1 MNNRNKG
8 KAKNILAWC
17 SLPLILLLTYCL
29 DGYATFHSS
38 NYVFSN
44 NIIDTPPPIIKNA
57 KDSLKF
63 AAKKKVDTLRVPRM
77 NEERKPITDTVF
89 TQFADTFTFK
99 RSKDTLSSP
108 VVYHADDSMVIDVPA
123 EKMYLYGKVS
133 SVKYEDNNLSAPLIE
148 FDNKTSIVSAFL
160 VKDSTGKVTS
170 YPYFTQ
176 ADLQTVSD
184 TIRFNMKNG
193 KGITKGTYTKQGE
206 IFVYADKLKKADTSS
221 FYAFRTR
228 FTTCNLDTPH
238 FAFISK
244 KAKFVNKKWAYTGP
258 VHPEFE
264 GVPLPISLPFG
275 IFPLTQGRHSGLLAP
290 SFTADEQRGLALE
303 NLGYYKIISQNWD
316 VITRG
321 TLYSYGSWKLDI
333 NPRYYRRY
341 HYQGNLG
348 LSVQNFKPLDAPK
361 TTTYDFT
368 WTHSA
373 DNKARPGVGFTAN
386 VHVASTKFNAQRANS
401 PQQNFD
407 NQLQSSISYTK
418 DWSKKNKPYNI
429 SINANHNQNS
439 VNGLTNLNLPDV
451 AFNINTQ
458 YPFRKKESTG
468 EIKWYENIGIGY
480 QGNSKTLT
488 SFYDTARGI
497 GGQIVDNLKYGA
509 QHNIPITLSLP
520 PLGVIQI
527 SPSVSYQETWFQ
539 QKLVKSYNAVRLK
552 DDTISLKKGL
562 YTTRQVSFGVGA
574 STRIFGMFGFGK
586 NSKVKAIRHE
596 IRPSLSLN
604 YTPNVNEQ
612 NYYYTKVS
620 ATETRQVS
628 YFENSGIYSPYSN
641 IKNGGMSFGIDNNVT
656 MKVRGKGDTSA
667 AADKKIT
674 LLDGLSINSS
684 YNFLADSF
692 QLAPISVSARTNLFE
707 KVNISAGASFNPYQ
721 IDAQGRPKNRLV
733 LKDKF
738 SLGNLTSA
746 NVSLQTS
753 FKGGDKSK
761 KTATEKLNQ
770 PNNGLRDDGITQDEY
785 QREAA
790 YVQNNPAE
798 FADFEIPWNIDLSY
812 SLTLN
817 KNFDIVQTKF
827 TSIVTQGI
835 TFNAAANL
843 TPKWKIGANGSY
855 NLSDKK
861 LGLLSMYLTRDL
873 HCWQM
878 AINITPVGLSR
889 SFSINI
895 APKSPILRDL
905 KVNRTRSFTDF

>member
-1 MNNRNKG
+1 
-8 KAKNILAWC
+8 
-17 SLPLILLLTYCL
+17 
-29 DGYATFHSS
+29 
-38 NYVFSN
+38 
-44 NIIDTPPPIIKNA
+44 
-57 KDSLKF
+57 
-63 AAKKKVDTLRVPRM
+63 
-77 NEERKPITDTVF
+77 
-89 TQFADTFTFK
+89 
-99 RSKDTLSSP
+99 
-108 VVYHADDSMVIDVPA
+108 
-123 EKMYLYGKVS
+123 
-133 SVKYEDNNLSAPLIE
+133 
-148 FDNKTSIVSAFL
+148 
-160 VKDSTGKVTS
+160 
-170 YPYFTQ
+170 
-176 ADLQTVSD
+176 
-184 TIRFNMKNG
+184 MKNG
-193 KGITKGTYTKQGE
+193 KGLTKGTYTKQGE

-303 NLGYYKIISQNWD
+303 NLGYYKIFGSNWD

-321 TLYSYGSWKLDI
+321 TLYSYGSWNLNI

-341 HYQGNLG
+341 RYQGNIG

-361 TTTYDFT
+361 TMTYNLT
-368 WTHSA
+368 WSHNT
-373 DNKARPGVGFTAN
+373 DGKARPGVSFAAN
-386 VHVASTKFNAQRANS
+386 VNVASTKFNAQRANS
-401 PQQNFD
+401 PQLNFQ
-407 NQLQSSISYTK
+407 NQLNSSITYTK

-429 SINANHNQNS
+429 SISANHNQNS

-451 AFNINTQ
+451 AFNVNTQ

-497 GGQIVDNLKYGA
+497 GGQIIDNLKYGA

-520 PLGVIQI
+520 PLGVLQI

-539 QKLVKSYNAVRLK
+539 QKLVKSYNDVQQK
-552 DDTISLKKGL
+552 IDTLSLQKGL
-562 YTTRQVSFGVGA
+562 YTTRQVSFGIGA

-596 IRPSLSLN
+596 IRPTLSLN
-604 YTPNVNEQ
+604 YTPNVNEG

-641 IKNGGMSFGIDNNVT
+641 IRNGGMSFGIDNNVT
-656 MKVRGKGDTSA
+656 MKLKGKGDTSA
-667 AADKKIT
+667 AADRKIT

-692 QLAPISVSARTNLFE
+692 QLAPIAVSARTNLFE

-721 IDAQGRPKNRLV
+721 TDDVGRPKNRLV
-733 LKDKF
+733 LKDKL

-770 PNNGLRDDGITQDEY
+770 PNNGLREDGITQDEY
-785 QREAA
+785 QRDAA
-790 YVQNNPAE
+790 YIQNNPAE

-812 SLTLN
+812 SLTLS
-817 KNFDIVQTKF
+817 KNFDLAQASFKNTI
-827 TSIVTQGI
+827 TQGI
-835 TFNAAANL
+835 TFNASANL
-843 TPKWKIGANGSY
+843 TTKWKIGANGSY

-878 AINITPVGLSR
+878 AINITPVGSFR

-905 KVNRTRSFTDF
+905 KVNRTRSFSDF

>member
-8 KAKNILAWC
+8 KAKNILAWG
-17 SLPLILLLTYCL
+17 SVALFILLTYCL
-29 DGYATFHSS
+29 DVYAIHHYQSS
-38 NYVFSN
+38 QYKQV
-44 NIIDTPPPIIKNA
+44 IIDTPPVIKKA
-57 KDSLKF
+57 IDTLKLP
-63 AAKKKVDTLRVPRM
+63 AKKKTDSLRVPSM
-77 NEERKPITDTVF
+77 AEEKKPTGDSLISIVS
-89 TQFADTFTFK
+89 DTFTFK
-99 RSKDTLSSP
+99 KSKDTLSDP
-108 VVYHADDSMVIDVPA
+108 VVYHADDSMVIDVPN
-123 EKMYLYGKVS
+123 EKMYLYGKIS

-148 FDNKTSIVSAFL
+148 FDQKTSIVSAYL
-160 VKDSTGKVTS
+160 VKDSAGKAKS
-170 YPYFTQ
+170 YPYFNQ
-176 ADLQTVSD
+176 GDLQTVSD

-275 IFPLTQGRHSGLLAP
+275 IFPLTQGRHSGLLQP

-303 NLGYYKIISQNWD
+303 NLGYYKILSQNWD

-321 TLYSYGSWKLDI
+321 TLYSYGSWNLNI
-333 NPRYYRRY
+333 NPRYFKRY
-341 HYQGNLG
+341 HYQGNIG
-348 LSVQNFKPLDAPK
+348 LSIQSFRPLDADK
-361 TTTYDFT
+361 SQTYNIT
-368 WTHSA
+368 WTHSV
-373 DNKARPGVGFTAN
+373 DSKARPGVTFSAN
-386 VHVASTKFNAQRANS
+386 VNAGSTKFNKQRANS
-401 PQQNFD
+401 PQLNFQ
-407 NQLQSSISYTK
+407 NQLNSSITYTK

-429 SINANHNQNS
+429 SISANHSQNS
-439 VNGLTNLNLPDV
+439 VSGLTNLNLPDV
-451 AFNINTQ
+451 AFNVNTQ

-497 GGQIVDNLKYGA
+497 GGQIIDNLKYGA

-520 PLGVIQI
+520 PLGVVQI

-539 QKLVKSYNAVRLK
+539 QKLIKSYNDVRQK
-552 DDTISLKKGL
+552 FDTVSLQKGL
-562 YTTRQVSFGVGA
+562 YTTRNISFGVGA

-586 NSKVKAIRHE
+586 NSRIKAIRHE
-596 IRPSLSLN
+596 IRPSISLN
-604 YTPNVNEQ
+604 YTPNINER

-620 ATETRQVS
+620 PTETRQVS

-641 IKNGGMSFGIDNNVT
+641 IRNGGMSFGIDNNIT
-656 MKVRGKGDTSA
+656 MKVKGKGDTSA

-674 LLDGLSINSS
+674 LLDGFSITSS

-692 QLAPISVSARTNLFE
+692 QLSPISISARSNLFD
-707 KVNISAGASFNPYQ
+707 KINISASASFNPYQ
-721 IDAQGRPKNRLV
+721 TDAQGLPKNRLV
-733 LKDKF
+733 IKDKL

-761 KTATEKLNQ
+761 KTVAEKLNQ
-770 PNNGLRDDGITQDEY
+770 PNTLGNDGITQDEY

-790 YVQNNPAE
+790 YIQSNPAE

-812 SLTLN
+812 TLGIT
-817 KNFDIVQTKF
+817 KFFDIAQAGFK
-827 TSIVTQGI
+827 SNVTQGV

-843 TPKWKIGANGSY
+843 TSKWKIGANGSY
-855 NLSDKK
+855 NLADKK

-905 KVNRTRSFTDF
+905 KINRTRTFTDF

>member
-29 DGYATFHSS
+29 DGYATFHSNS
-38 NYVFSN
+38 YTFIH
-44 NIIDTPPPIIKNA
+44 NIIDTPPPVIKNA

-63 AAKKKVDTLRVPRM
+63 PVKKQPDTLRVPSM
-77 NEERKPITDTVF
+77 SEEKKQATDTVF

-99 RSKDTLSSP
+99 KSKDTLSAP
-108 VVYHADDSMVIDVPA
+108 VVYHADDSMVVDVPA

-133 SVKYEDNNLSAPLIE
+133 SIKYEDNNLSAPLIE
-148 FDNKTSIVSAFL
+148 FDQKTSIVSAFL
-160 VKDSTGKVTS
+160 VKDSTGKVKS

-303 NLGYYKIISQNWD
+303 NLGYYKIFSPNWD

-321 TLYSYGSWKLDI
+321 TLYSYGSWNLNI

-341 HYQGNLG
+341 HFQGNIG
-348 LSVQNFKPLDAPK
+348 LSIQNFHPLDAPK
-361 TTTYDFT
+361 TMTYNVT
-368 WTHSA
+368 WTHSV
-373 DNKARPGVGFTAN
+373 DSKARPGVTFSAN
-386 VHVASTKFNAQRANS
+386 VNAGSTKFNRQRANS
-401 PQQNFD
+401 PQLNFQ
-407 NQLQSSISYTK
+407 NQLNSSITYTK

-429 SINANHNQNS
+429 SVSANHSQNS
-439 VNGLTNLNLPDV
+439 VSGLTNLNLPDV
-451 AFNINTQ
+451 AFNVNTQ

-539 QKLVKSYNAVRLK
+539 QKLVKSYNNAQQK
-552 DDTISLKKGL
+552 IDTISLQKGL

-596 IRPSLSLN
+596 IRPTLSLN

-641 IKNGGMSFGIDNNVT
+641 IRNGGMSFGIDNNVT

-667 AADKKIT
+667 AADKKVT

-692 QLAPISVSARTNLFE
+692 QLAPIAVSARANLFE
-707 KVNISAGASFNPYQ
+707 KINISAGATFNPYQ
-721 IDAQGRPKNRLV
+721 TDNLGRPKNRLV
-733 LKDKF
+733 LKDKL
-738 SLGNLTSA
+738 SLGNLTNA

-785 QREAA
+785 QRDAA
-790 YVQNNPAE
+790 YIQNNPAE

-812 SLTLN
+812 TLGVS
-817 KNFDIVQTKF
+817 KFFDLASAGFKSTV
-827 TSIVTQGI
+827 SQGV
-835 TFNAAANL
+835 TFNASANL

-855 NLSDKK
+855 NISDKK
-861 LGLLSMYLTRDL
+861 LGLISMYLTRDL

-878 AINITPVGLSR
+878 AINITPVGISR

>member
-17 SLPLILLLTYCL
+17 SLPLILLLTYCF
-29 DGYATFHSS
+29 DAYATFHSY
-38 NYVFSN
+38 NYVYRH
-44 NIIDTPPPIIKNA
+44 ITVDTPPPVIKNA
-57 KDSLKF
+57 NDNLKLPI
-63 AAKKKVDTLRVPRM
+63 KKKTDTLRVPSM
-77 NEERKPITDTVF
+77 SEEKKPLADTIF

-99 RSKDTLSSP
+99 RSKDTLSAP

-123 EKMYLYGKVS
+123 EKMYLYGKIS
-133 SVKYEDNNLSAPLIE
+133 SVKYDNNNLSAPLIE
-148 FDNKTSIVSAFL
+148 FDQKANVVSAFL
-160 VKDSTGKVTS
+160 VKDSTGKAVS
-170 YPYFTQ
+170 YPYFNQ

-184 TIRFNMKNG
+184 TIRFNMKTG
-193 KGITKGTYTKQGE
+193 KGLTKGTYTKQGE
-206 IFVYADKLKKADTSS
+206 MFVYGEKIKKADTST

-264 GVPLPISLPFG
+264 GIPIPISLPFG
-275 IFPLTQGRHSGLLAP
+275 IFPLAQGRHSGLLAP
-290 SFTADEQRGLALE
+290 SFMADDQRGLALE
-303 NLGYYKIISQNWD
+303 NLGYYKIISPNWD
-316 VITRG
+316 VVTRG
-321 TLYSYGSWKLDI
+321 TLYSYGSWNVNI

-341 HYQGNLG
+341 HFQGNIG
-348 LSVQNFKPLDAPK
+348 LSVQNFHPLDAPK
-361 TTTYDFT
+361 TMTYNFT
-368 WTHSA
+368 WNHSV
-373 DNKARPGVGFTAN
+373 DGKARPGVTFSAN
-386 VHVASTKFNAQRANS
+386 VNLASTKFNKQRANS
-401 PQQNFD
+401 PQLNFQ
-407 NQLQSSISYTK
+407 NQLNSSITYTK
-418 DWSKKNKPYNI
+418 DWSKRNKPYNI
-429 SINANHNQNS
+429 SISANHNQNS

-451 AFNINTQ
+451 AFNVNTQ
-458 YPFRKKESTG
+458 YPFRKKESSS

-520 PLGVIQI
+520 PLGVVQV

-539 QKLVKSYNAVRLK
+539 QKLVRYYNSNLQK
-552 DDTISLKKGL
+552 NDTLSLQKGL
-562 YTTRQVSFGVGA
+562 YTARQLSFGIGA

-596 IRPSLSLN
+596 IRPTLSLN
-604 YTPNVNEQ
+604 YTPNINEQ
-612 NYYYTKVS
+612 NYYFTKVS
-620 ATETRQVS
+620 NTEIRQVS

-641 IKNGGMSFGIDNNVT
+641 IRNGGMSFGIDNNVT
-656 MKVRGKGDTSA
+656 MKVRNSGDTSA
-667 AADKKIT
+667 KGDKKIT

-707 KVNISAGASFNPYQ
+707 KINISAGANFNPYQ
-721 IDAQGRPKNRLV
+721 TDDVGRPKNKLI

-785 QREAA
+785 QRDAA
-790 YVQNNPAE
+790 YIQNNPAE

-812 SLTLN
+812 SLSLS
-817 KNFDIVQTKF
+817 KIFDLARAGFK
-827 TSIVTQGI
+827 SNVTQGV
-835 TFNAAANL
+835 TFNASANL
-843 TPKWKIGANGSY
+843 TPKWKVGANGSY
-855 NLSDKK
+855 NISDKK
-861 LGLLSMYLTRDL
+861 LGLLSMYITREL

-878 AINITPVGLSR
+878 AINITPVGNFR

-905 KVNRTRSFTDF
+905 KINRTRSFTDF